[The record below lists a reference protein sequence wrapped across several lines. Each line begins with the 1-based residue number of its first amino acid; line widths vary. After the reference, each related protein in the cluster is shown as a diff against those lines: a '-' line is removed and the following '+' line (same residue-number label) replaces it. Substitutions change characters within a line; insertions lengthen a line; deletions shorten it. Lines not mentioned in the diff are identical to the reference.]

1 MKPGIGKTTLTDL
14 FIGLL
19 EPVSGEIAVDG
30 QPIVQVAREWQGCIG
45 YVPQKVLLFHDT
57 IRENILL
64 GRKGYTDDQIW
75 EALEI
80 AQIAE
85 EVKKLPKG
93 LDEVYGGEGLRFS
106 GGQQQRLGIARGILG
121 KPEVLILDEATAA
134 LDEETEREVLQ
145 QIFRM
150 RDGLTILLIS
160 HRTSLATY
168 CDYTYQM
175 KDGVCERVEAGR

>member
-1 MKPGIGKTTLTDL
+1 MK
-14 FIGLL
+14 
-19 EPVSGEIAVDG
+19 
-30 QPIVQVAREWQGCIG
+30 QVARKWQGCIG